1 VSDFLTEEEQLAK
14 LKSWWQENGLMLL
27 GSVVVVIAG
36 VIGWRWYD
44 DYRVEKI
51 AVASDLYAD
60 FLAAEGVEKDTIAET
75 IAAEIPGSVYYT
87 LSVLASAQSSVE
99 AEDFTTAEAQLG
111 QALDSAGDST
121 LEDLVRIRLAKVLQQ
136 LDRSDEALQTLAGV
150 RSEGFRPQVAEIKG
164 DIHLLRGER
173 ALAHEAYSAALE
185 NLKDGVQKP
194 LLQMKVFDTAD
205 ANEA

>member
-1 VSDFLTEEEQLAK
+1 MSDFLTEEEQLAK

>member
-1 VSDFLTEEEQLAK
+1 
-14 LKSWWQENGLMLL
+14 MLL